1 MKKFVI
7 ALFAISLTA
16 PMFAQ
21 EAAAPA
27 DQPKVEKKKKKKATK
42 KQETKKEEAPKA
54 Q

>member
-1 MKKFVI
+1 MKKLVI

-21 EAAAPA
+21 APA
-27 DQPKVEKKKKKKATK
+27 QTDQPKAEKTKKKKASK
-42 KQETKKEEAPKA
+42 KASKKKAEEPKA